1 MAPVAKYLSTL
12 ALALMAS
19 ALITPHLSGD
29 AHHLREVSRNNIPI
43 VARIPDGDDDTDDAP
58 DDTSDSDG
66 SDSGGDLGYMS
77 GTQYGQGTF
86 FDTGL
91 GACGLVN
98 DNSDHI
104 AAVSVLLFNSYP
116 GYNGLNPNNNPIC
129 GRQIIAHY
137 EGKSTTVTVVDSC
150 PGCALK
156 DLDLTPTAFSD
167 LADQDLGRINISWEW
182 A

>member
-1 MAPVAKYLSTL
+1 MAPVAKYFSTL

-77 GTQYGQGTF
+77 GTQYGQGRWF
-86 FDTGL
+86 L
-91 GACGLVN
+91 
-98 DNSDHI
+98 H
-104 AAVSVLLFNSYP
+104 P
-116 GYNGLNPNNNPIC
+116 PLNPRPDIVL
-129 GRQIIAHY
+129 QEHSSTLAL
-137 EGKSTTVTVVDSC
+137 ELVVWSTTTATTLLRS
-150 PGCALK
+150 LSSFS
-156 DLDLTPTAFSD
+156 TPTREYLSLSTTASSY
-167 LADQDLGRINISWEW
+167 LCRTEAIMG
-182 A
+182 